1 MPIYR
6 LNNFGVWK
14 KLSALYRLSNTG
26 NWRPLS
32 ALYRLSN
39 TGIWRKIFSSEVGP
53 EISQQVEISQSTNST
68 TGLVTLTGTNYSW
81 TNANSLTYF
90 FEWYN
95 VNTWQIIDTGSI
107 TNPTSGSSNTK
118 TYVVQTY
125 DTNMNTDN
133 LYRFRVRATNISL
146 TSNSTSGTTTISTP
160 RNVTNVTASQVGTNL
175 QATVSFTVGLFT
187 NSVII
192 RRFKFSGGTLQSTT
206 DYNRTTASPA
216 TIPLDEYNKQYRF
229 AVIPYTGNLVS
240 ANVTG
245 YPGNQS
251 DLTAQFTSNFP
262 PAPVQTSSP
271 TLSSTGNVVIGT
283 TLTATRGTY
292 QTNTIAE
299 GNPDI
304 AIQTRVYGYV
314 FPGPTVTNG
323 TTTPPPTPA
332 VTSGG
337 TQSLLTTQLMVNYT
351 FYAVDI
357 VTSADASST
366 YYYYSDLTAR
376 SFLPSF
382 SDNFNRPA
390 TTGSQGL
397 GQTSTGSWFW
407 STNGGLYG
415 PQTPTTNT
423 NNFSWQ
429 LETEEIS
436 GRQTAVTPRN
446 PSTSDNA
453 SNYPLKSINVGDS
466 NVSLR
471 VSVADGG
478 GGPGLA
484 FWVTASGSWWA
495 AAPHYTF
502 SSTNVTTY
510 DCGGGPFTH
519 NSTSCPALSTP
530 GDGTV
535 GQPCSCTAGSTTT
548 GTACNDGPY
557 SHTSTT
563 CPQTFPGST
572 TVGQVCSCTSGS
584 TTTDCNG
591 TRNHYTSSALA
602 SAECG
607 SCAITQ
613 TANYYQSCPTPTTSS
628 PKYSNNTLGTGCGE
642 KCSCLG
648 PFTETNP
655 GTSTCPPNGI
665 FETDNP
671 GPETTC
677 VTAADAGK
685 VCGRTQVAGGWSVRR
700 CVVGT
705 PSSSSTYYN
714 CTVRA
719 CSDSWSCTY
728 RSVTTNASY
737 YLVGTTTITT
747 NATYNTVRSVAS
759 TVNTYSSRVKI
770 ISAVGSAIT
779 THVDTEVASS
789 NTAYNQIYGI
799 SVATTANTITANAY
813 SNLTLTNQIGS
824 TITFNAT
831 SLNPQRSIAGDSAVG
846 IINTPTTHNR
856 LPGNR
861 LDDFVYTNV

>member
-14 KLSALYRLSNTG
+14 KLSALYRLNNDG

-32 ALYRLSN
+32 SLYRLSN
-39 TGIWRKIFSSEVGP
+39 LGNWRKIFSSEVGP

-68 TGLVTLTGTNYSW
+68 TGLVTLTGTNYNW

-125 DTNMNTDN
+125 DTNTNTDN

-160 RNVTNVTASQVGTNL
+160 RNVTNVTASQVGTDL

-314 FPGPTVTNG
+314 FPGPIVTNG

-423 NNFSWQ
+423 DNFSWQ
-429 LETEEIS
+429 LDTEEIS

-519 NSTSCPALSTP
+519 NSTSCPTLFPVNASN
-530 GDGTV
+530 V
-535 GQPCSCTAGSTTT
+535 GQACSCNPGFTSFSYDCGGGPFDAISCPAGPFATTAANVGLRCSACTPITSSTCTGS
-548 GTACNDGPY
+548 GACAGQGCCPASGSADGQRCSNCIPFNECNTQATFEVRQ
-557 SHTSTT
+557 TSNPNGTT
-563 CPQTFPGST
+563 CGSY
-572 TVGQVCSCTSGS
+572 CSC
-584 TTTDCNG
+584 
-591 TRNHYTSSALA
+591 
-602 SAECG
+602 
-607 SCAITQ
+607 Q
-613 TANYYQSCPTPTTSS
+613 
-628 PKYSNNTLGTGCGE
+628 
-642 KCSCLG
+642 G
-648 PFTETNP
+648 PFTNA
-655 GTSTCPPNGI
+655 GTSTCGTVEGNFPSS
-665 FETDNP
+665 
-671 GPETTC
+671 TTPVISSC
-677 VTAADAGK
+677 VTAADAEKICAARLIG
-685 VCGRTQVAGGWSVRR
+685 VDLYAVRR
-700 CVVGT
+700 CVLGT
-705 PSSSSTYYN
+705 AAYTYWNCGVRVCGSTYNTNQVTTLQRYN
-714 CTVRA
+714 TVREI
-719 CSDSWSCTY
+719 
-728 RSVTTNASY
+728 AS
-737 YLVGTTTITT
+737 TT
-747 NATYNTVRSVAS
+747 NATYNTVRAVTS

-813 SNLTLTNQIGS
+813 SNLTLTNQLGS